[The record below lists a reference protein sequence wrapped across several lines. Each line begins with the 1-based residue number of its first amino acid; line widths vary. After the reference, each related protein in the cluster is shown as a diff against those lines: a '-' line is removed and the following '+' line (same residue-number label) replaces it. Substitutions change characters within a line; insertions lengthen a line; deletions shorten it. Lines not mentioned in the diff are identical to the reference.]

1 MPLIV
6 HFTDFNCKEVIW
18 HSTPEMH
25 RFTLVFQRKQIAF
38 AAELHITVCINHS
51 QTELTYSMPTNLKMA
66 RYIDVP
72 INYIPCDHAI
82 ALLGLYLANRGA
94 VNFVHRCDLLHYV
107 LLLSDTHV
115 LDDYI
120 HDAFTFRCLADK
132 LLTEAPIGK
141 LLRYN
146 RHMIVSSVIAEHLA
160 NTEHD
165 SYHSF
170 IEAAYLTPGIYKW
183 LQQQPLAML
192 PPSEYQQGLT
202 FQGKAFT
209 TLLQLS
215 IKARNAALN
224 TNFIYHD
231 LLCVIEALE
240 AREDDYFFIEQMP
253 FIELIQFQVAHQYPL
268 KTYMADMFDMQMSLN
283 PEDLSVTTIKT
294 AKQLRKYH
302 DTLSRLTASS
312 RILPADIDED
322 TVFPVSPVSDT
333 AWLKQIKDVKALFNE
348 AETMHHCIGS
358 KRYINKLMT
367 GKAFAYKVY
376 GKTRATAL
384 GEIVAG
390 LRGTKLALTEVSGK
404 HNSHVDNV
412 TRQKVLEHFSH
423 FEEPRMVIMA
433 EKK

>member
-1 MPLIV
+1 MPLIA
-6 HFTDFNCKEVIW
+6 HSTDFNCKRVIW
-18 HSTPEMH
+18 HRTLEMH

-38 AAELHITVCINHS
+38 PAELHITVCINHS
-51 QTELTYSMPTNLKMA
+51 QTELTYSMPTNPKMA

-72 INYIPCDHAI
+72 INYIPCDQAT

-107 LLLSDTHV
+107 LLLSDTNE

-132 LLTEAPIGK
+132 LLIGAPIEK

-192 PPSEYQQGLT
+192 QPAEYQQGLI

-209 TLLQLS
+209 RLLQLS
-215 IKARNAALN
+215 TKARNTALN
-224 TNFIYHD
+224 TNFVYHD

-240 AREDDYFFIEQMP
+240 SRKDDYLFIEEMP
-253 FIELIQFQVAHQYPL
+253 FLELIKFQTTHQYPL
-268 KTYMADMFDMQMSLN
+268 KTYMADMFDMQMTLN
-283 PEDLSVTTIKT
+283 PEDLSVTAIKT

-302 DTLSRLTASS
+302 DTLARLTATS

-322 TVFPVSPVSDT
+322 TAFPVSPVADT

-348 AETMHHCIGS
+348 AATMHHCIGS

-367 GKAFAYKVY
+367 GKAFAYKVF

-390 LRGTKLALTEVSGK
+390 LKGSKLALTEISGK
-404 HNSHVDNV
+404 HNSHVDNA
-412 TRQKVLEHFSH
+412 TRQQVLEHFSD
-423 FEEPRMVIMA
+423 FRTQLDQD
-433 EKK
+433 